1 MSLKFAAIGNLM
13 ALSALD
19 SHALVHDRFKTGAF
33 SPVEAYDPLLA
44 LIGQGRRVAEAKTPP
59 TPEAEEQTSRYARW

>member
-13 ALSALD
+13 AFSALE

-33 SPVEAYDPLLA
+33 APVEAYDPLLA
-44 LIGQGRRVAEAKTPP
+44 LIGQGRRVAEAKTPM
-59 TPEAEEQTSRYARW
+59 TPESTEQAAAYARS